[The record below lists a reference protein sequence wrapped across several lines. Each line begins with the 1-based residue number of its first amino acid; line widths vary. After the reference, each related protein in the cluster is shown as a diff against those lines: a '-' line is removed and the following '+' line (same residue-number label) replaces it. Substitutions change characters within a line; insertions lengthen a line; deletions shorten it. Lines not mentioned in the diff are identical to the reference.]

1 MPVAFSCHVS
11 LVPCSLPFLVSPDWH
26 FGKHCQVCSPLSVGL
41 VCVLL
46 SHGSIDVMEFGEGYR
61 RNAFLIT
68 SYWEGHHLSMS

>member
-11 LVPCSLPFLVSPDWH
+11 LVPCSLPLLVSPDWH

-46 SHGSIDVMEFGEGYR
+46 SHGSIDVMEFGEGDHR
-61 RNAFLIT
+61 GQMSFSSPPIREHLIP
-68 SYWEGHHLSMS
+68 L